1 MKYLII
7 ILATVFIANNAFAT
21 RQIEE
26 QDFFASLRASETNV
40 RAGPGQHYP
49 IKFTFKARGVPV
61 HVVSEYDN
69 WNEIEDYEKQT
80 GWVSKSLLT
89 KKRTLM
95 VQTSQDPINMY
106 SKKNEK
112 SRVIFR
118 LKNHVIG
125 DYMGCEGDWCM
136 IEIEGK
142 KGWVNKGLV
151 YGN

>member
-7 ILATVFIANNAFAT
+7 LIIFFTKNAFCA

-26 QDFFASLRASETNV
+26 QDFFASLRSSETNV

-95 VQTSQDPINMY
+95 VQTSQDQINMY
-106 SKKNEK
+106 SKKSEK

-125 DYMGCEGDWCM
+125 DYVDCEENWCM